1 MSRRTK
7 LSPQTLALL
16 NGLAARVTEWRYGYD
31 LTRELGLKSGTLYP
45 LLMRLTDDGLLESE
59 WRPSLRPGLPA
70 RHAYR
75 ITPAGLAAAHAAATA
90 AANASDAPENTGL
103 VPA

>member
-7 LSPQTLALL
+7 LSPQTLTLL
-16 NGLAARVTEWRYGYD
+16 NGLAARITEWRYGYD

-45 LLMRLTDDGLLESE
+45 LLMRLTDEGLLESE
-59 WRPSLRPGLPA
+59 WRPAVRPGLPA

-75 ITPAGLAAAHAAATA
+75 ITAAGIAAALAAAKAG
-90 AANASDAPENTGL
+90 DAPENGGL
-103 VPA
+103 LPV